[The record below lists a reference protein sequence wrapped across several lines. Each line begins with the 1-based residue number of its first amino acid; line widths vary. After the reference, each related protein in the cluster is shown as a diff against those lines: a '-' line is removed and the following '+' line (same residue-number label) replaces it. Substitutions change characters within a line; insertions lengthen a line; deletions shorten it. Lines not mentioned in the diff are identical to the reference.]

1 MIDLDWVNS
10 VAFSH
15 DSKWVASRSYDE
27 SIRLWCV
34 DNSHS
39 NEVLS
44 KDGAAKDERASTLN
58 SQTNNGIWRE
68 KFKTTT
74 NFGVVSI
81 FYHEID
87 SRSFLVTGGDNGSVC
102 LWEHDRAAEKIALLW
117 SSCHLL
123 LCAIDATLT
132 SSTLLSKD
140 TRELLKQR
148 GGGGKEEEQEAVD
161 DVEK

>member
-1 MIDLDWVNS
+1 M
-10 VAFSH
+10 
-15 DSKWVASRSYDE
+15 
-27 SIRLWCV
+27 
-34 DNSHS
+34 DNSQS
-39 NEVLS
+39 SEVLS
-44 KDGAAKDERASTLN
+44 KDAAAKDERASTLN

-74 NFGVVSI
+74 NFEVRSI

-102 LWEHDRAAEKIALLW
+102 LWEHDRAAEKVALLW
-117 SSCHLL
+117 ASCHLL

-148 GGGGKEEEQEAVD
+148 GGGKEEEQEAAD

>member
-1 MIDLDWVNS
+1 MIDLDSVNS

-15 DSKWVASRSYDE
+15 DNKWIVSGSRDKSV
-27 SIRLWCV
+27 RLWCV
-34 DNSHS
+34 DNSQT
-39 NEVLS
+39 NGVLS
-44 KDGAAKDERASTLN
+44 KDAAAKDERASTLN
-58 SQTNNGIWRE
+58 SQTNDGIWKE

-74 NFGVVSI
+74 NFEVLYI

-87 SRSFLVTGGDNGSVC
+87 SRSFLVTGGSNGSVC
-102 LWEHDRAAEKIALLW
+102 LWEHDRVADKVALLW
-117 SSCHLL
+117 ASSHT
-123 LCAIDATLT
+123 LCAINAGLT
-132 SSTLLSKD
+132 STLLSKD